1 MNIAI
6 YVISL
11 LFTLIM
17 WINGAVRYWGCFDKE
32 SMEAIFYHYMAS
44 KREER
49 NWKLAQ
55 KIYGKNLMIAGGL
68 NVLTQVVL
76 IPMVNSFAD
85 RTEQT
90 EVASY
95 GLLLI
100 MFLPS
105 LVYMFGARL
114 LMELRLKQLEDTE
127 S

>member
-76 IPMVNSFAD
+76 IPMLNSFAD

>member
-11 LFTLIM
+11 LFTLTM